1 MIMIKKAI
9 LISICLILLVSCGK
23 KNDPKYEAS
32 LSNNVMIFEDLNS
45 TFKMPKINEI
55 YQ

>member
-1 MIMIKKAI
+1 MIKKVT
-9 LISICLILLVSCGK
+9 LITMCLILLTTCGR

-32 LSNNVMIFEDLNS
+32 LSDNVLKLNS
-45 TFKMPKINEI
+45 INNIFKMPNKDEV

>member
-1 MIMIKKAI
+1 MIKKVI
-9 LISICLILLVSCGK
+9 LISICLVLLISCGR

-32 LSNNVMIFEDLNS
+32 LNNSVIIFNDFDKV
-45 TFKMPKINEI
+45 FKMPKENEI

>member
-1 MIMIKKAI
+1 MIKKI
-9 LISICLILLVSCGK
+9 TLITMCLILLTSCGR

-32 LSNNVMIFEDLNS
+32 LNNSILKLNNFNNV
-45 TFKMPKINEI
+45 FKLSKKDEI

>member
-1 MIMIKKAI
+1 MIKKVI
-9 LISICLILLVSCGK
+9 LITICLILLTSCGR

-32 LSNNVMIFEDLNS
+32 FNNNILKFNNIKNV
-45 TFKMPKINEI
+45 FKVPKKDEI

>member
-1 MIMIKKAI
+1 MIKKVT
-9 LISICLILLVSCGK
+9 LITMCLILITSCGR

-32 LSNNVMIFEDLNS
+32 LNNNVLKSNNINNI
-45 TFKMPKINEI
+45 FKMPKKDEI

>member
-1 MIMIKKAI
+1 MFKNII
-9 LISICLILLVSCGK
+9 LISMFLLLLISCGR

-32 LSNNVMIFEDLNS
+32 LNNSILKLNNFNNV
-45 TFKMPKINEI
+45 FKVSKKDEI

>member
-1 MIMIKKAI
+1 MIKKVI
-9 LISICLILLVSCGK
+9 LLPMCLVLLISCGR

-32 LSNNVMIFEDLNS
+32 LNNNVMKFNNFNNV
-45 TFKMPKINEI
+45 FKMPKKDEI

>member
-1 MIMIKKAI
+1 MFKNII
-9 LISICLILLVSCGK
+9 LISMFLLLLISCGR

-32 LSNNVMIFEDLNS
+32 LSNGVIIFNDFDKV
-45 TFKMPKINEI
+45 FKMPKENEI

>member
-1 MIMIKKAI
+1 MIMIKKII
-9 LISICLILLVSCGK
+9 LISTCLILLTSCGR

-32 LSNNVMIFEDLNS
+32 LINNFFKFNNINYV
-45 TFKMPKINEI
+45 FKMPKKDEI

>member
-1 MIMIKKAI
+1 MIKKI
-9 LISICLILLVSCGK
+9 TLITMCLILLISCGR

-32 LSNNVMIFEDLNS
+32 LNNNVFKSNNFNNV
-45 TFKMPKINEI
+45 FKMSKKDEI